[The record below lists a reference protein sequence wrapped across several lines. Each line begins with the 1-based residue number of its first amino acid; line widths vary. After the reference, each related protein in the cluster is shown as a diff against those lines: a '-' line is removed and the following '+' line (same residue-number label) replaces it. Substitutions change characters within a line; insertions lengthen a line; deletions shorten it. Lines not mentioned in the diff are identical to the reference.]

1 MHKKIGIIGGLSPES
16 TVTYYEYIIHTYNER
31 FGDYGFP
38 EILIYSV
45 NFQKYVDWMIAGD
58 KKKIAE
64 DIIKAA
70 KSLERAGADFGI
82 IATNTMHMVFDEV
95 QAAIDMPL
103 LHIIDATAEA
113 IKARSLSKIGLLGTK
128 LTMTEPFYTDR
139 LAANDIAAI
148 APESSD
154 QEEIN
159 RIIFEEL
166 VRGLTLEKSRARF
179 LEVIDK
185 LQKSGAEG
193 IILGCTEIPLLI
205 SENDCSLPL
214 FDTTTI
220 HAEKALQHSISG
232 GQ

>member
-16 TVTYYEYIIHTYNER
+16 TVTYYEYIIRTYTER
-31 FGDYGFP
+31 FGDYSYP
-38 EILIYSV
+38 EIVIYSV
-45 NFQKYVDWMIAGD
+45 NFQKYVDWMNAGE
-58 KKKIAE
+58 KEKIAE

-95 QAAIDMPL
+95 QEAIDMPF
-103 LHIIDATAEA
+103 LHIIDATAEV
-113 IKARSLSKIGLLGTK
+113 INARGFSKVGLLGTK
-128 LTMTEPFYTDR
+128 LTMTEPFYKDR
-139 LAANDIAAI
+139 LAANDIAMI

-166 VRGLTLEKSRARF
+166 VRGLTLNSSRARF

-185 LQKSGAEG
+185 LQKRGAEG